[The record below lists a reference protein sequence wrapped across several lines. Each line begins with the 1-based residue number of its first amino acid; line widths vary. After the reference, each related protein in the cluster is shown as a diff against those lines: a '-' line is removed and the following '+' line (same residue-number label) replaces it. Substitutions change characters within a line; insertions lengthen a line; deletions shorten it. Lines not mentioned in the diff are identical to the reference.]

1 MPVKLT
7 ISKDCIAIIITNCC
21 LSQLYIY
28 RYLRFFFLNMTFI
41 LSHNNDI
48 QSIDTCTFCF
58 TYQRHILAANS
69 IFIVPPRYSWNN
81 VGVRRNIYKYMKSS
95 SARGHILKIVF
106 PLWINSYKVSFFT
119 RIQKFVCEI
128 ISSYERFTTLINI
141 WNKQYYSHRNT
152 IHMSA

>member
-7 ISKDCIAIIITNCC
+7 ISKDCIAIIITNGW

-28 RYLRFFFLNMTFI
+28 KHLSFFFLNMKFI

-48 QSIDTCTFCF
+48 QSIDTCRFCF

-69 IFIVPPRYSWNN
+69 IFIVPPRYSWNI
-81 VGVRRNIYKYMKSS
+81 VSVRRNIYKYMKSS
-95 SARGHILKIVF
+95 SETRGHILKIAF
-106 PLWINSYKVSFFT
+106 PPWINSYKVSLLTIFIT
-119 RIQKFVCEI
+119 QIQKFVCEI

-141 WNKQYYSHRNT
+141 WNKTEQQS
-152 IHMSA
+152 